1 VLCRRLREFISLGV
15 TPKFG
20 ICETRGV
27 VAMLGIPLRCLVP
40 GGSRDCRDCI
50 SVDEIAFG
58 STRNVPAY
66 AMTGEAA
73 AVPPRAAGIMPSAVK
88 VTEIQNRLRAFGITL
103 GSPMAEAWL
112 SQAFH
117 NAPGFSRTVSESNI
131 GSEGITRTARAARQ
145 KKEQRS
151 WKAALPRCGRA

>member
-1 VLCRRLREFISLGV
+1 MKSPC
-15 TPKFG
+15 
-20 ICETRGV
+20 
-27 VAMLGIPLRCLVP
+27 
-40 GGSRDCRDCI
+40 
-50 SVDEIAFG
+50 

-66 AMTGEAA
+66 AVTGEAA
-73 AVPPRAAGIMPSAVK
+73 AVSPRHGGGTMPSAVK
-88 VTEIQNRLRAFGITL
+88 VMEIQNRLRAFGITL

-151 WKAALPRCGRA
+151 WKAARPRCGRA